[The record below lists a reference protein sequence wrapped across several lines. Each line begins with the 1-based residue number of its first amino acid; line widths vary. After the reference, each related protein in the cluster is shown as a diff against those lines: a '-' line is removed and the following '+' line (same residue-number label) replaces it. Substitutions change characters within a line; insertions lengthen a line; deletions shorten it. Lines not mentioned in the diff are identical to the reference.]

1 MSIRFRLLT
10 EADVKAVLTM
20 DDLIETMGSALKAFS
35 AGQVAQPVRTVI
47 PIHGEHAFFGLMPAF
62 VRTAESANFGEAG
75 AAVVRGDSTV
85 SFGGANPTTTKTA
98 LGAKLVTVFGNNAA
112 RGLPSHL
119 ASIVLLDPETGAL
132 QALLDG
138 RYITEA
144 RTAAVSAVS
153 SRLLARK
160 TAKSLAII
168 GSGVQAR
175 SHLEALSRVHTL
187 RQVTVWSPNK
197 MRREAFVEEAKT
209 ATASEPARSQ
219 LGASSEQARSPTITA
234 VDHAGEAVVGADV
247 IVLVTSSPTPVIED
261 GWVKPGAHVISVGAC
276 RPTQREMDPALVAR
290 ARLFVDSRTAALV
303 ESGDVVLGIQEGRF
317 AADHIVAEIGELAA
331 GAIGRRSDTEVT
343 IFKSLGLAVEDVTAA
358 ALAYRRAVE
367 RGIGQELAL

>member
-20 DDLIETMGSALKAFS
+20 EDLVETMSDALRAYS
-35 AGQVAQPVRTVI
+35 TGGVTQPVRTVI
-47 PIHGEHAFFGLMPAF
+47 SMEGDHAFFGLMPAF
-62 VRTAESANFGEAG
+62 VRGNMSTNFGEAG
-75 AAVVRGDSTV
+75 SASVRGDARPS
-85 SFGGANPTTTKTA
+85 
-98 LGAKLVTVFGNNAA
+98 LGAKLVTVVGSNAA

-119 ASIVLLDPETGAL
+119 ASILLLDPETGAL

-138 RYITEA
+138 RFITEA

-197 MRREAFVEEAKT
+197 LHRDAFVEEAKT
-209 ATASEPARSQ
+209 AWYPAPIPA
-219 LGASSEQARSPTITA
+219 LTITA

-290 ARLFVDSRTAALV
+290 ARLFVDSRGAALV

-317 AADHIVAEIGELAA
+317 GPEHIVAELGQLVA
-331 GAIGRRSDTEVT
+331 GAAGRRSDSEVT

-358 ALAYRRAVE
+358 QLAYRRAVE
-367 RGIGQELAL
+367 RGIGQELSL